1 MVDCIYIDPPYNSGA
16 TVTVKPNAFTA
27 PSGKQFDHWNTS
39 STDNGTSYNPGTTFT
54 ISSDITDS
62 PLSLAHWAL
71 TGPVVL
77 LVFSAENVGLAK
89 KFVQVFHKILQE
101 NPNELLANPIYG
113 LETTH
118 NSYRESYDFFDYTYW
133 FFMGLPWCFRT
144 KESAGTA
151 GDAADVDLIPQS
163 GRSFGGGNDR
173 SLQYFCLGNPMAT
186 KIQSIGSQRIGHD

>member
-1 MVDCIYIDPPYNSGA
+1 MKNIDC
-16 TVTVKPNAFTA
+16 VLFLCLVKMLPWSLKACVC
-27 PSGKQFDHWNTS
+27 
-39 STDNGTSYNPGTTFT
+39 T

-62 PLSLAHWAL
+62 ALSLAHRTL

-118 NSYRESYDFFDYTYW
+118 NSYRESYNFFDYTYW
-133 FFMGLPWCFRT
+133 FFMGLPWCFST
-144 KESAGTA
+144 KESASNA

-173 SLQYFCLGNPMAT
+173 SPQYFCLGNPMAT

>member
-1 MVDCIYIDPPYNSGA
+1 MLPWSLRACVC
-16 TVTVKPNAFTA
+16 
-27 PSGKQFDHWNTS
+27 
-39 STDNGTSYNPGTTFT
+39 T

-62 PLSLAHWAL
+62 PSRLAHWAL
-71 TGPVVL
+71 IGPVVL

-118 NSYRESYDFFDYTYW
+118 NLYRESYDFFDYTYW
-133 FFMGLPWCFRT
+133 FFMGRPWCFSG
-144 KESAGTA
+144 KESASNA

-173 SLQYFCLGNPMAT
+173 SLQYSCLGNPWPQRFSPWGLKELDMTEAT
-186 KIQSIGSQRIGHD
+186 GHILFS